1 MVKGGPE
8 YGNASRYRRA
18 ARALLRRVRRGISG
32 DPQDRLQALLDE
44 KDAREWHLVGVA
56 GGLEGGGMILFWDT
70 ERPSF
75 GRRSR

>member
-1 MVKGGPE
+1 MRSRVWQRIPVPASGTGANYAE
-8 YGNASRYRRA
+8 YVGE
-18 ARALLRRVRRGISG
+18 ISG

-56 GGLEGGGMILFWDT
+56 GGLEGGGMILFSDT